1 MKLQKRI
8 ERLEDRKPNQEP
20 HSMVFKDSN
29 GRYRVHTNN
38 GTERLS
44 KREFQQQERTIL
56 MEPIQ

>member
-20 HSMVFKDSN
+20 HKMAFKNTN
-29 GRYRVHTNN
+29 GQYRVHTST

-56 MEPIQ
+56 MTPIQ